1 VVEEVI
7 VSCDV
12 ISVGRVLATLFA
24 AIAAGL
30 FLIGVWRATRR
41 QTLWNLL
48 AAASAGLAAL
58 LQLALFFSPPC
69 S

>member
-1 VVEEVI
+1 M
-7 VSCDV
+7 SCDV

-30 FLIGVWRATRR
+30 FLIGVWRAARR

-48 AAASAGLAAL
+48 AAASAGMAAL
-58 LQLALFFSPPC
+58 LQLLLFFSPPW